1 MDIIY
6 KQAAPYSSAIRTR
19 QHPAYVG
26 ASQNTVL
33 YGRLIQF
40 KPKNEFVKPNS
51 LEQRKMKLLMAKQNV
66 RKSQLNNTYY

>member
-6 KQAAPYSSAIRTR
+6 KQAAPYSAAIRTR
-19 QHPAYVG
+19 EHPAYVG
-26 ASQNTVL
+26 TSQNTVS

-40 KPKNEFVKPNS
+40 KPKNEFMKPNK
-51 LEQRKMKLLMAKQNV
+51 LEQRKLKLLMAQQNV